1 MDYCGLLMMKS
12 HVYVYHSYIFKVDDG
27 ITCYMQAWLKCC
39 TIKKFQLQNFVPIPQ
54 PSEANNLVS
63 KLDQD
68 GNWHQ
73 SILLRMSLKSKL
85 TRFRQRNGWPAF
97 LTTLLNILG
106 CRCNW
111 PSWLSIPRPLS
122 PSYEKS
128 EIMHFL
134 KKFCVCSGVAST
146 SPQLMTNDVQSF
158 PWWTCCENIIIFSR
172 FGSLTCPQWTYTG
185 RCSRRQDQQI
195 RWRRPSSPSWF
206 WWWRWWWWWGK

>member
-39 TIKKFQLQNFVPIPQ
+39 TIKKKTFQLQNYVPIPQ

-63 KLDQD
+63 KLEQL

-73 SILLRMSLKSKL
+73 SILLRMSINSKL
-85 TRFRQRNGWPAF
+85 TKFRQRNGWPA
-97 LTTLLNILG
+97 LMIMLKTPG

-122 PSYEKS
+122 PSNEKS

-134 KKFCVCSGVAST
+134 KKFFLTFLFFFFHKCLFCSILS
-146 SPQLMTNDVQSF
+146 LNK
-158 PWWTCCENIIIFSR
+158 IIFSR
-172 FGSLTCPQWTYTG
+172 FGSLTCHQWTYTG
-185 RCSRRQDQQI
+185 RCSRRRDQQT

-206 WWWRWWWWWGK
+206 SWWWWCK